1 MSSRRSSRTLNL
13 LQQGSSTLSSRS
25 SSTLADENAAWNYP
39 SASDVPVGKFNGY
52 LIWDRD
58 PTSDTLKIL
67 YTCLTVLGL
76 LYMIFSAA
84 VITTLFRVDTSW
96 DHTHGLDFQNK
107 NALLGFPELIS
118 ATLNLPLSK
127 VWTILYT
134 TLGIYGLL
142 VVADVVLGF
151 TSSSS
156 NNNNKRT
163 HPWPTAWKTDN
174 TLCYHDMFAEPTRFG
189 RLLRRPGNTLSNGTY
204 LLASLCVLW
213 SSLFHRQSVFW
224 MSDILY
230 GIMLFLLAVFSNLW
244 HASNAPWSQYPDLW
258 SMDSCISYLIIR
270 CVCFGVMCQLRKVLL
285 YNQSETIAAVTC
297 LLIYMVVIAALAKYN
312 YGFFQKGWLD
322 GHCPFSARM
331 LLMGKGDW
339 FGAGQ
344 RDCHVVWVCAFA
356 TLPVF
361 YTALPT
367 LINVMLATS
376 TGSVTAAN
384 WAFRCLVIGWTY
396 RMWERF
402 VMDGCVLMNW
412 FLVVP
417 QPKGNHNDCSS
428 KPNVLLTIGAA
439 ICSPTAVMHFFTGLT
454 LLTGYMHARS
464 CE

>member
-1 MSSRRSSRTLNL
+1 MSSRRSSGTSPL

-25 SSTLADENAAWNYP
+25 SSPDENTVSNYL
-39 SASDVPVGKFNGY
+39 SASDLPVGKFNGY
-52 LIWDRD
+52 QIWDRD
-58 PTSDTLKIL
+58 PTSETLKIF
-67 YTCLTVLGL
+67 YTGLTVLGL

-107 NALLGFPELIS
+107 NVLLGFPELIS
-118 ATLNLPLSK
+118 ATLNLPLAK

-134 TLGIYGLL
+134 TLGVYGLL
-142 VVADVVLGF
+142 VVADIVLGF

-258 SMDSCISYLIIR
+258 SMDSCICYLILR
-270 CVCFGVMCQLRKVLL
+270 DACFGAMYLLQKVIPD
-285 YNQSETIAAVTC
+285 YQPQTIAAVAC
-297 LLIYMVVIAALAKYN
+297 LLIYTGAIAALAKHN
-312 YGFFQKGWLD
+312 YGFFQKGWLH
-322 GHCPFSARM
+322 GHCPFSARAR
-331 LLMGKGDW
+331 LTGKGDL

-344 RDCHVVWVCAFA
+344 KDLHVVTVCAFA
-356 TLPVF
+356 ALPVY

-367 LINVMLATS
+367 LINVTLARS
-376 TGSVTAAN
+376 TGSVTATN

-396 RMWERF
+396 RMWERW

-412 FLVVP
+412 FRP
-417 QPKGNHNDCSS
+417 PKGNTNNSSS
-428 KPNVLLTIGAA
+428 KPNLLQTIGAA
-439 ICSPTAVMHFFTGLT
+439 ICSPTAVMHFFTGIT